1 MDTRTVRQQSS
12 TCHTNIVRSIKACGL
27 YTIKSLSV
35 TENKVNNANQAKPAS
50 RKSSFSAW
58 LSANSA
64 NIANGANG
72 ANVANGTNTAR
83 VISACVILR

>member
-12 TCHTNIVRSIKACGL
+12 TCHANIVKSIKACGL

-64 NIANGANG
+64 NSANIANV

-83 VISACVILR
+83 VILR

>member
-35 TENKVNNANQAKPAS
+35 TENKVNSANQAKPAS

-58 LSANSA
+58 PSANSA
-64 NIANGANG
+64 NSANSGNS
-72 ANVANGTNTAR
+72 ANGTNTAS
-83 VISACVILR
+83 VISACVILN

>member
-35 TENKVNNANQAKPAS
+35 TANKINSANQAKPAS

-64 NIANGANG
+64 NSANIANG
-72 ANVANGTNTAR
+72 ANGTNTAR